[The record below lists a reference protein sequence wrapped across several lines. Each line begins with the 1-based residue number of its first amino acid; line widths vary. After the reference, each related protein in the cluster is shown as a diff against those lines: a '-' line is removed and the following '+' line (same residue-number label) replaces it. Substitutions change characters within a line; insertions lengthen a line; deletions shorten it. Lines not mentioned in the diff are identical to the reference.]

1 MTTSVYYEVVVGI
14 DFGTSSSTFAY
25 SHKSSSLSEI
35 VTNDIWPQQE
45 QRGVFKTNTVLL
57 YNSQTWNV
65 VGWGSSAITRQ
76 EKKKKKKSGNSG
88 IAANDPYSLA
98 PTLSVSLFKLHFGNV
113 REQVKPILPQGLD
126 YRKCVIDYL
135 AEMTKVC

>member
-1 MTTSVYYEVVVGI
+1 MTSVYYEVVVGI

-25 SHKSSSLSEI
+25 SHKSNSLSEI

-45 QRGVFKTNTVLL
+45 QRGIFKTNTVLL

-65 VGWGSSAITRQ
+65 VGWGSSAIIRQ
-76 EKKKKKKSGNSG
+76 EKKKKKKLDQAVSNSH
-88 IAANDPYSLA
+88 NLA
-98 PTLSVSLFKLHFGNV
+98 PTVSVSLFKLHFGNV
-113 REQVKPILPQGLD
+113 REQDKPMLPQGLD
-126 YRKCVIDYL
+126 FRRCVIDYL

>member
-1 MTTSVYYEVVVGI
+1 MTTSVYYEVVIGI

-25 SHKSSSLSEI
+25 SHKSNNNLSEI

-65 VGWGSSAITRQ
+65 IGWGSSAITRQ
-76 EKKKKKKSGNSG
+76 EKKKKTKSGLT
-88 IAANDPYSLA
+88 ANNPDNLA

-113 REQVKPILPQGLD
+113 REQDKPILP
-126 YRKCVIDYL
+126 
-135 AEMTKVC
+135 